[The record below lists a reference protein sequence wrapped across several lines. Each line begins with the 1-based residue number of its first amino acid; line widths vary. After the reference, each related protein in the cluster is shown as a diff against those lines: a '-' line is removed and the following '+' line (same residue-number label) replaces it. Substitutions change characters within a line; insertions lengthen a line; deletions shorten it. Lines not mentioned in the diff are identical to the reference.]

1 MILNKYEEAG
11 FLVEDKDYELV
22 THADATDAWAVRIL
36 EGQFVETVI
45 LMGAVRFEDDHLN
58 FNFEILETPDPIHV
72 TEDNEDLQKHV
83 GEILS
88 AILLKG
94 MDEGYIKGT
103 DRETGEEIEF
113 TD

>member
-1 MILNKYEEAG
+1 
-11 FLVEDKDYELV
+11 
-22 THADATDAWAVRIL
+22 
-36 EGQFVETVI
+36 
-45 LMGAVRFEDDHLN
+45 
-58 FNFEILETPDPIHV
+58 
-72 TEDNEDLQKHV
+72 
-83 GEILS
+83 LS